1 VDDGE
6 EAYLGKAAILP
17 HIAAMRRMF
26 RLPVLVALIAAAL
39 YLLPQGKRA
48 AELHMAANDP
58 AKLADL
64 QLDRVFT
71 TDYANRE
78 IASALD
84 ADDVELAESFIALA
98 DERNVKVRD
107 DLKARLA
114 EAQSPANQ
122 RKRMA
127 GSFGRGFATGETSD
141 TAGLVGAATGDLIG
155 WGDVRDLARE
165 SWHAATGQEVNKFL
179 AGMSVVGLGVTAWTI
194 SSFGAAAP
202 VREGVT
208 VVKAAARGGRLS
220 EDFLKS
226 AARLFTTGGAER
238 AGAALADLGTVQTKA
253 GTRAAIAG
261 LREADSVGEIS
272 KLTRLAT
279 ARGRGTLAVLKTLG
293 RDSFVLGAVAVTA
306 YGWLLGVVIN
316 ILLIFA
322 AINGAFMRF
331 ARRLWSSGE
340 AWRATRISGSAVAA
354 GAASV

>member
-1 VDDGE
+1 
-6 EAYLGKAAILP
+6 
-17 HIAAMRRMF
+17 MF
-26 RLPVLVALIAAAL
+26 GLPVLVALVAAAL

-71 TDYANRE
+71 AEYANRE

-84 ADDVELAESFIALA
+84 ADDADLAASFNALA
-98 DERNVKVRD
+98 DERGVPVRD
-107 DLKARLA
+107 DLKARLK

-122 RKRMA
+122 RRRMA
-127 GSFGRGFATGETSD
+127 GSFGRGFVTGETND

-194 SSFGAAAP
+194 SSFGAAVPA
-202 VREGVT
+202 REGVT
-208 VVKAAARGGRLS
+208 IVKAAARGGRLS
-220 EDFLKS
+220 EGFVKS
-226 AARLFTTGGAER
+226 AARLFTNGRAER
-238 AGAALADLGTVQTKA
+238 VGVALADLGRVQAKA
-253 GTRAAIAG
+253 GTRVAITS
-261 LREADSVGEIS
+261 LREVNSVGEIS

-306 YGWLLGVVIN
+306 YGWLLGALIN

-331 ARRLWSSGE
+331 ARKAWSFGG
-340 AWRATRISGSAVAA
+340 AWRATTISGSVVAA